1 MKPQFLATLRNGEA
15 VAEMIDTDEKV
26 LLEELKDI
34 EYVDLIDGGEDNAYR
49 LVVDDYFMF
58 HITGGIK
65 LGFGLARQHKGTPIF
80 ERRGELLVIGYSWL
94 MNEGQYKMKQV
105 AIVDF
110 EQGLVQM
117 SVEGSKKG

>member
-15 VAEMIDTDEKV
+15 VAEMFETDEQV
-26 LLEELKDI
+26 LLSDLKDV
-34 EYVDLIDGGEDNAYR
+34 EYVDIVDGGEDNAYR
-49 LVVDDYFMF
+49 LVVDDHFMF

-65 LGFGLARQHKGTPIF
+65 LGFGLARQHKGQLVF

-94 MNEGQYKMKQV
+94 MNEGQYKMSQV
-105 AIVDF
+105 AIIDF